1 MKLIYEN
8 ELSQISIGRKVT
20 EKFLEELEAQIEAGI
35 REFEYECTYN
45 QINLVNEI
53 KNSLKTIFLKLNIL
67 YRNLQKQ
74 DMVEDMEF
82 IYFSFL
88 RSAILTNNAVYQL
101 DVYDKKGRSS
111 TVECSYRWE
120 CIEIFQ
126 GFYNLKREI
135 ESKFRKQMKIKEYI
149 LEKRLME
156 LGETMH
162 EFAKP
167 IIAEAIK
174 QLAEDE
180 YLWEDKVPVIMIGE
194 FLDKS
199 DKIIGGTHGIFHNET
214 GY

>member
-1 MKLIYEN
+1 
-8 ELSQISIGRKVT
+8 LSQISIGRKAAQN
-20 EKFLEELEAQIEAGI
+20 FFEELEAQIETGF

-45 QINLVNEI
+45 HKNIINNM
-53 KNSLKTIFLKLNIL
+53 KNSLKNIFLKLNLL
-67 YRNLQKQ
+67 YIDLQKQ
-74 DMVEDMEF
+74 DLVGDMEF
-82 IYFSFL
+82 IYISFL
-88 RSAILTNNAVYQL
+88 RSAIFTNSNVYQL
-101 DVYDKKGRSS
+101 NVYDRKGRSS
-111 TVECSYRWE
+111 TVECVCRWD

-126 GFYNLKREI
+126 GFYNLKRDI
-135 ESKFRKQMKIKEYI
+135 EAKFRKQMKIKEYI

-174 QLAEDE
+174 QLVEDE
-180 YLWEDKVPVIMIGE
+180 YLWEDKLPVIMIGE

-199 DKIIGGTHGIFHNET
+199 DEIIGGANGILYNET